1 MFTTQSKSQLAK
13 LLAVENITVE
23 HRKMQTAKFDVKNR
37 VLYCPIWKEMSSS
50 MYDLLMGH
58 EVGHAL
64 FTPADGWHDAI
75 CEKGANYKSFL
86 NVIEDARIEKKVKRK
101 YPGIK
106 RPFVEAYTKLIEDDF
121 FGLEGRDVNNLPFI
135 DRVNLFTKLEG
146 SIAIKFT
153 DYEQTLVDR
162 VLAAESWND
171 VTVIADEI
179 YGYSKDEQQSMDQE
193 QAKSYQKNDD
203 DEEEDSQEVEDSEL
217 DSGDSE
223 ESEESDESVDSN
235 GEKDEESDENED
247 STDSDGEESDE
258 DQDEEDFLESN
269 ENFEPSCGTDDA
281 FRNNEIKLLDETSK
295 EYIYLNLPKINMD
308 EVLTPAKVVHQR
320 MTEFYKV
327 VLADYNDTCNKALA
341 EFKNKN
347 SRYISLLAKEFEMK
361 KSAKCYSKSKVSETG
376 DIDLNKIYK
385 YQVEDNLFRKLTIRD
400 KGKSHGLVLFLDKSG
415 SMRNNMGASI
425 EQILVLTMFCRKVNI
440 PFVVY
445 GFGNSDYARIADYP
459 DQDKLVSTF
468 SREENN
474 FVFLNSYLREY
485 LSSSMKTKDYNDA
498 VKNLLLLKNSFEN
511 RLSYPRSEALSSTPL
526 IESMVALQP
535 IVKQFKKTNNLDI
548 VNLVLVNDGDADEIE
563 GFLMKSKDNT
573 RVSKNS
579 LYLNYHNFY
588 LVDKQ
593 NKYQAKINS
602 HQHFHWNYDDG
613 VRIAV
618 FEWFK
623 KTTGCKIFGFFLGD
637 SSTSKMKSTIILK
650 YKDQKGKDMAK
661 ILGINHRVNYK
672 SLNTNGYVTQ
682 LLKRLKED
690 KFLESFN
697 EGYDT
702 FFILPG
708 GNSLSIEDE
717 ELAVSGNITVNK
729 LKTAF
734 SKLGK
739 LKSNN
744 RVLVSKFIK
753 GIS

>member
-121 FGLEGRDVNNLPFI
+121 FGIKGRNVNNLSFI

-162 VLAAESWND
+162 VLSVESWSD
-171 VTVIADEI
+171 VIAVANEI
-179 YGYSKDEQQSMDQE
+179 YDYSKDEQQSMAQE
-193 QAKSYQKNDD
+193 QEKSYEMNDD
-203 DEEEDSQEVEDSEL
+203 DEEDSQEMESSEPDS
-217 DSGDSE
+217 DDSE
-223 ESEESDESVDSN
+223 ESGNSD
-235 GEKDEESDENED
+235 DEESDED
-247 STDSDGEESDE
+247 T
-258 DQDEEDFLESN
+258 DEEDYN
-269 ENFEPSCGTDDA
+269 EFNDDLEPSCGTDDA
-281 FRNNEIKLLDETSK
+281 FRRNEIKLLDDKSK
-295 EYIYLNLPKINMD
+295 EYIYLELPKFNISD
-308 EVLTPAKVVHQR
+308 VLTPSKIVHQR
-320 MTEFYKV
+320 MSEFFQ
-327 VLADYNDTCNKALA
+327 LRDHEDYFGVANKALS

-361 KSAKCYSKSKVSETG
+361 KSAKSFAKNKISETG

-385 YQVEDNLFRKLTIRD
+385 YQVEDNLFRKLITKS
-400 KGKSHGLVLFLDKSG
+400 KGKSHGLVLVLDKSG

-425 EQILVLTMFCRKVNI
+425 EQILVLTMFCRKVSI

-445 GFGNSDYARIADYP
+445 GFGNSEAARKSDFP
-459 DQDKLVSTF
+459 DKETHTVF
-468 SREENN
+468 EKKENV
-474 FVFLNSYLREY
+474 FVFQDVYLREY
-485 LSSSMKTKDYNDA
+485 LSSTMKANEFNES
-498 VKNLLLLKNSFEN
+498 VKNLLLLKNCFDN
-511 RLSYPRSEALSSTPL
+511 GLRYPRSENLTSTPL
-526 IESMVALQP
+526 IESMVVLQP
-535 IVKQFKKTNNLDI
+535 IVKSFKKSNNLDI
-548 VNLVLVNDGDADEIE
+548 VNMVLVNDGDADEIDGWMTKSEDRE
-563 GFLMKSKDNT
+563 GVVRNHMNLSY
-573 RVSKNS
+573 R
-579 LYLNYHNFY
+579 NFF
-588 LVDKQ
+588 LVDKE
-593 NKYQAKINS
+593 NRYQSKIES
-602 HQHFHWNYDDG
+602 HEHFHWNYDDG

-618 FEWFK
+618 FEWFR
-623 KTTGCKIFGFFLGD
+623 KTTGSKIFGFFLSE
-637 SSTSKMKSTIILK
+637 SSPIKMRNTIIFK
-650 YKDQKGKDMAK
+650 YKDEKGKDIAK
-661 ILGINHRVNYK
+661 MLGVNVKVSYR
-672 SLNTNGYVTQ
+672 SLDTRIIVAD
-682 LLKRLKED
+682 LFKKLKEN
-690 KFLESFN
+690 KFLISYS
-697 EGYDT
+697 EGYNT

-708 GNSLSIEDE
+708 GNNLSIEDE
-717 ELAVSGNITVNK
+717 ELEISGNITVNK

>member
-153 DYEQTLVDR
+153 EYEQTLVDR

-171 VTVIADEI
+171 VTVIADEV
-179 YGYSKDEQQSMDQE
+179 YGYSKDEQQSMAQE
-193 QAKSYQKNDD
+193 QEKSYQMNDD
-203 DEEEDSQEVEDSEL
+203 DDDEEDSQEMESSEPNS
-217 DSGDSE
+217 DDSE

-235 GEKDEESDENED
+235 GEKDEESDENEE
-247 STDSDGEESDE
+247 SGNSDDEESDE
-258 DQDEEDFLESN
+258 DTDEDYTESN
-269 ENFEPSCGTDDA
+269 DNFEPSCGTDDA

-295 EYIYLNLPKINMD
+295 EYIYLNLPKIDMD

-320 MTEFYKV
+320 MTEFYKAF
-327 VLADYNDTCNKALA
+327 LHDYSDTSNKVLA

-385 YQVEDNLFRKLTIRD
+385 YQVEDNLFRKLTIKD
-400 KGKSHGLVLFLDKSG
+400 KGKSHGLVLVLDKSG
-415 SMRNNMGASI
+415 SMRKNMGASI

-445 GFGNSDYARIADYP
+445 GFGNSDAARKYDYP
-459 DQDKLVSTF
+459 DNPLAPTF
-468 SREENN
+468 QREEGN
-474 FVFLNSYLREY
+474 FLFLNAYLREY
-485 LSSSMKTKDYNDA
+485 LSSSMKTKEYNDS

-511 RLSYPRSEALSSTPL
+511 NLMYPRSESLSSTPL

-535 IVKQFKKTNNLDI
+535 IVKQFKKNNNLDI
-548 VNLVLVNDGDADEIE
+548 VNLVLVNDGDADEVE
-563 GFLMKSKDNT
+563 GFMGRSEDNT
-573 RVSKNS
+573 RTTKNY

-602 HQHFHWNYDDG
+602 YQHFHWNYDDG

-618 FEWFK
+618 FEWFR

-637 SSTSKMKSTIILK
+637 SSTSKLKNTILLK
-650 YKDQKGKDMAK
+650 YKDKKGRDIAK
-661 ILGINHRVNYK
+661 ILGFNHRVNYK
-672 SLNTNGYVTQ
+672 SLNTGGMVAD
-682 LLKRLKED
+682 LVKKLKED

>member
-23 HRKMQTAKFDVKNR
+23 HRKMQTASFDVANR
-37 VLYCPIWKEMSSS
+37 ILYCPIWKEMSSS

-58 EVGHAL
+58 EIGHAL

-121 FGLEGRDVNNLPFI
+121 FGLEGRDVNKLPFI

-179 YGYSKDEQQSMDQE
+179 YGYSKDEQQSMAQE
-193 QAKSYQKNDD
+193 QAKSYQMNDD
-203 DEEEDSQEVEDSEL
+203 DEEEDSQEVESSEL

-223 ESEESDESVDSN
+223 ESEESDENVDSN

-247 STDSDGEESDE
+247 SADSDGEESDE
-258 DQDEEDFLESN
+258 DQDEEDFQDSN

-308 EVLTPAKVVHQR
+308 EVLTPAKIVHQR

-327 VLADYNDTCNKALA
+327 ALSDYNDTCNKALA

-445 GFGNSDYARIADYP
+445 GFGNSDAARISDYP
-459 DQDKLVSTF
+459 DNALVPTF
-468 SREENN
+468 QHEEGN
-474 FVFLNSYLREY
+474 FIFLNSYLREY
-485 LSSSMKTKDYNDA
+485 LSSSMKTKEYNDA

-511 RLSYPRSEALSSTPL
+511 HLSYPRSEALSSTPL

-573 RVSKNS
+573 RVSKNY

-613 VRIAV
+613 VRISV

-650 YKDQKGKDMAK
+650 YRDQKGKDMAK

-717 ELAVSGNITVNK
+717 ELSVSGNVTVNK

>member
-86 NVIEDARIEKKVKRK
+86 NVIEDARIEKKIKRK

-121 FGLEGRDVNNLPFI
+121 FGIGYRNVNNLPFI
-135 DRVNLFTKLEG
+135 DRINLFTKLEG

-179 YGYSKDEQQSMDQE
+179 YGYSKDEQQSMAQE
-193 QAKSYQKNDD
+193 QAKSYQMNDD
-203 DEEEDSQEVEDSEL
+203 DDEDSQEMESSETDSE
-217 DSGDSE
+217 DGE
-223 ESEESDESVDSN
+223 ESEEDVNSNDES
-235 GEKDEESDENED
+235 EESYED
-247 STDSDGEESDE
+247 L
-258 DQDEEDFLESN
+258 DEEDANSN
-269 ENFEPSCGTDDA
+269 SDLEPSCGTDDA
-281 FRNNEIKLLDETSK
+281 FRRNEIKLLDEKSK
-295 EYIYLNLPKINMD
+295 EYIYLDLPKFNMSN
-308 EVLTPAKVVHQR
+308 VLTPSKIVHQR
-320 MTEFYKV
+320 MSEFFQLKYEDYFDISNR
-327 VLADYNDTCNKALA
+327 VLS

-361 KSAKCYSKSKVSETG
+361 KSAKNFTKSKISETG

-385 YQVEDNLFRKLTIRD
+385 YQVEDNLFRKLTTKS
-400 KGKSHGLVLFLDKSG
+400 KGKSHGLVLILDKSG

-425 EQILVLTMFCRKVNI
+425 EQILVLTMFCRKVSI

-445 GFGNSDYARIADYP
+445 GFGNSEPARNSDFP
-459 DQDKLVSTF
+459 DKELSSVF
-468 SREENN
+468 EKKENSFN
-474 FVFLNSYLREY
+474 FLDIYLREY
-485 LSSSMKTKDYNDA
+485 LSSTMKTNEFNES
-498 VKNLLLLKNSFEN
+498 VKNLLLLKNCFDNGS
-511 RLSYPRSEALSSTPL
+511 RYPKSESLSSTPL
-526 IESMVALQP
+526 IESMVVLQS
-535 IVKQFKKTNNLDI
+535 IVKSFKKSNNLDI
-548 VNLVLVNDGDADEIE
+548 VNVVLVNDGDADEID
-563 GFLMKSKDNT
+563 GWMTKSGDNEHVV
-573 RVSKNS
+573 RNYMNLS
-579 LYLNYHNFY
+579 YHNFF
-588 LVDKQ
+588 LVDKE
-593 NKYQAKINS
+593 NRYQAKIES
-602 HQHFHWNYDDG
+602 HEHFHWNYDDG

-618 FEWFK
+618 FEWFR
-623 KTTGCKIFGFFLGD
+623 KTTGSKIFGFFLTE
-637 SSTSKMKSTIILK
+637 SPPSAMKKSIILK
-650 YKDQKGKDMAK
+650 YKDEKGKDIAK
-661 ILGINHRVNYK
+661 ILGVHHKTHYRKLDAGTIVNDLFK
-672 SLNTNGYVTQ
+672 
-682 LLKRLKED
+682 KLKEN
-690 KFLESFN
+690 KFLVSYN
-697 EGYDT
+697 EGYNT

-708 GNSLSIEDE
+708 GNNLSIEDE
-717 ELAVSGNITVNK
+717 ELEISGNVTVNK

-734 SKLGK
+734 TKLGK

-744 RVLVSKFIK
+744 RVLVSEFIK
-753 GIS
+753 GIA